1 MSRIVNL
8 IFVAV
13 FEGPIML
20 LTTVKFIFMQYQ
32 YIHCSTSLYVHTPSL
47 KKYNFC
53 HKQIYLFLAGKGL
66 KFKRSNG
73 EFSKA
78 SLKIPLTIKSR
89 QLRSI
94 TPSIRSSHTGNK
106 VEEVNGYPYICFI
119 MEFGGSRETTKTR
132 EPHPWPWSCSPC

>member
-1 MSRIVNL
+1 MCMNAYKYSCKFLGVSRIVNL

-53 HKQIYLFLAGKGL
+53 HKQIYLSLARKGL
-66 KFKRSNG
+66 
-73 EFSKA
+73 
-78 SLKIPLTIKSR
+78 II
-89 QLRSI
+89 
-94 TPSIRSSHTGNK
+94 TGN
-106 VEEVNGYPYICFI
+106 VFTGVFQSFCSRGWRYRWSHVLSLEGDGITGTRSLL
-119 MEFGGSRETTKTR
+119 GGGVDIS
-132 EPHPWPWSCSPC
+132 

>member
-20 LTTVKFIFMQYQ
+20 LTTVKFICMQYQ

-53 HKQIYLFLAGKGL
+53 HKQIYLSLAGKGL
-66 KFKRSNG
+66 RDTQFRV
-73 EFSKA
+73 A
-78 SLKIPLTIKSR
+78 DLPLFVTDM
-89 QLRSI
+89 L
-94 TPSIRSSHTGNK
+94 
-106 VEEVNGYPYICFI
+106 F
-119 MEFGGSRETTKTR
+119 
-132 EPHPWPWSCSPC
+132 